1 VRVVLAAALALSTGL
16 GAGCA
21 ELGVVTDGS
30 SVSYGKPNHG
40 YLMDGVKLPDAGP
53 GYTTRDVW
61 SQRGNRYGTDELIAL
76 LKGVSKRMK
85 KKVKDVRLVVAD
97 LSGGAG
103 GEKKEFHRSHQNGRD
118 VDLLY
123 YMRDA
128 EGKPFEADAMHK
140 FDKNGVAADGSGI
153 RVDIPRTWLLVKDLL
168 TANEAYVQYIFMF
181 RPIAEQVIAYAEQQ
195 KEPAELIARARV
207 ACKQPGDSA
216 PHNDH
221 MHVRVYCAA
230 TDRQFGCIDI
240 GPLEL
245 LAEREAEHNK
255 VIEAIASSL
264 PQEMPPETPTA
275 IASATL
281 ASATATADAAA
292 IGVPPSVAVS
302 VDPGALPL
310 SATDVWTASAGTSEA
325 TAAGTLSSSAAASFG
340 SLFRAR

>member
-1 VRVVLAAALALSTGL
+1 MRVVLAVLALSTGL
-16 GAGCA
+16 AAGCA

-30 SVSYGKPNHG
+30 TVSFGKPNRG
-40 YLMDGVKLPDAGP
+40 YLLDGVKLPDSGAGF
-53 GYTTRDVW
+53 TTREVW

-76 LKGVSKRMK
+76 VKGVSKRMK

-97 LSGGAG
+97 LSGTSG

-140 FDKNGVAADGSGI
+140 FDRFGVALDGSGI
-153 RVDIPRTWLLVKDLL
+153 QVDIPRTWLLVKDLL
-168 TANEAYVQYIFMF
+168 TSNEAYVQYIFMYK
-181 RPIAEQVIAYAEQQ
+181 PIVDQMLAYAMQQ
-195 KEPAELIARARV
+195 KEPDDLVARAAK

-230 TDRQFGCIDI
+230 TDRQFGCVDI

-245 LAEREAEHNK
+245 LAEREAEQHK
-255 VIEAIASSL
+255 VFEAIAASL
-264 PQEMPPETPTA
+264 PQEGAPAVPTTPTE
-275 IASATL
+275 IANATL
-281 ASATATADAAA
+281 AAATPPAPATVAPLIAAT
-292 IGVPPSVAVS
+292 I
-302 VDPGALPL
+302 DPALPQL
-310 SATDVWTASAGTSEA
+310 SATDVWTASASTAEA

-340 SLFRAR
+340 TLFRAR

>member
-16 GAGCA
+16 VSGCA

-30 SVSYGKPNHG
+30 SVSYGKPNRG
-40 YLMDGVKLPDAGP
+40 YLMDGVKLPDAGA
-53 GYTTRDVW
+53 GYTTRDMW
-61 SQRGNRYGTDELIAL
+61 SKRGNRYGTDELIAL
-76 LKGVSKRMK
+76 VKGVSKRMK

-103 GEKKEFHRSHQNGRD
+103 GESKEFHRSHQNGRD

-140 FDKNGVAADGSGI
+140 FDRFGVAADGSGVT
-153 RVDIPRTWLLVKDLL
+153 VDIPRTWLLVKDLL

-245 LAEREAEHNK
+245 LAEREAEK
-255 VIEAIASSL
+255 KKTLELVADAL
-264 PQEMPPETPTA
+264 PRGGEPQPAVVTAAQVWSGEVPAPPAVVHMPPEA
-275 IASATL
+275 
-281 ASATATADAAA
+281 
-292 IGVPPSVAVS
+292 
-302 VDPGALPL
+302 PGAM
-310 SATDVWTASAGTSEA
+310 ATTNGAMGST
-325 TAAGTLSSSAAASFG
+325 SSSSSSFS
-340 SLFRAR
+340 SLLRGRSDRIDLRGWR